1 VTDCLRRINLPDK
14 TRNGAGGDAGPAL
27 ADRDLDSSVLSPHTA
42 PINFIIHE
50 TLSLRARDKIFRLI
64 VKTGN
69 NSVSM
74 PEIPAVE
81 YLDIL
86 IKIGLAKKLE
96 TDPWIHLYTFYNQ
109 DTRPELL
116 AALVMAGCICCFTSS
131 VSKTGVI
138 LQEIVRMSLRSLV
151 GLHCIYPSRS
161 ALILETW

>member
-1 VTDCLRRINLPDK
+1 MTDCFPRINLPDK
-14 TRNGAGGDAGPAL
+14 TRNGAGADAGPAL

-42 PINFIIHE
+42 PMNITIHE
-50 TLSLRARDKIFRLI
+50 KLSLRARDQIFRLI
-64 VKTGN
+64 VKTGD

-96 TDPWIHLYTFYNQ
+96 TDPWIHLYTCCSQNP
-109 DTRPELL
+109 RPELL
-116 AALVMAGCICCFTSS
+116 TALVMAGCICCFTSS

-138 LQEIVRMSLRSLV
+138 MQEIVRMSLRNLV
-151 GLHCIYPSRS
+151 GL
-161 ALILETW
+161 L